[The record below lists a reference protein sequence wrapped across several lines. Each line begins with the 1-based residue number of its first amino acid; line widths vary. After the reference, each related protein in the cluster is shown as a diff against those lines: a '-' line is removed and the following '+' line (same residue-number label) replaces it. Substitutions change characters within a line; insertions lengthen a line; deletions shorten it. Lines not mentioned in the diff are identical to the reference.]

1 MDEIVDAIN
10 QREVLRVSY
19 DGGDR
24 HIEPHAIGSNSNTG
38 KTLIRAFQTDGASVS
53 GEAEGWKLMSLGK
66 ISSIEKTG
74 ETFSP
79 RPDYVRGDKAMT
91 GGIIAE
97 V

>member
-1 MDEIVDAIN
+1 MDKLVDAIN

-19 DGGDR
+19 DGGVR
-24 HIEPHAIGSNSNTG
+24 HIEPHAIGKNSNSG
-38 KTLIRAFQTDGASVS
+38 KTLVRAFQTDGESVS
-53 GEAEGWKLMSLGK
+53 GESEGWKLMSLGK
-66 ISSIEKTG
+66 ITSIEDTG